1 MSWVKNRMR
10 WIAIMTFAV
19 ALGLLIWGI
28 SYRNQTPVAQ
38 QPGMGGPPA
47 LPVEA
52 LPVRL
57 DTVIESAS
65 AIGTLD
71 ANESVV
77 IRSEI
82 AGRVGAIRF
91 QEGQFIKKGE
101 ILLDL
106 DPTEFQA
113 QVAQIKATVELNRMN
128 FERAKQLHKEELIS
142 QQGYD
147 EIETKLKES
156 QASLAL
162 AQARLDKTTIRA
174 PFGGR
179 LGLRQVSLGDYV
191 QPGQTVVNLEDLSS
205 LKVDFRIPEIYLV
218 RVKTGQRVDVQV
230 DAFPDRAFSGKIYA
244 IDPRIEEASRTI
256 LIRARI
262 PNPDSQLRPGMFAR
276 VSIVLGERA
285 NAILIPEQAIV
296 PMGQD
301 SFVFRVVDGKAA
313 LTKIKIGL
321 RRVGEV
327 EILEGLT
334 PKDTVVT
341 SGQMK
346 IRDGA
351 TVMILG
357 PAGEKQQAPSR

>member
-1 MSWVKNRMR
+1 M
-10 WIAIMTFAV
+10 
-19 ALGLLIWGI
+19 
-28 SYRNQTPVAQ
+28 
-38 QPGMGGPPA
+38 
-47 LPVEA
+47 PVEA

-65 AIGTLD
+65 AVGTLQ
-71 ANESVV
+71 ANESVLF
-77 IRSEI
+77 RSEI
-82 AGRVGAIRF
+82 AGRISAIHF
-91 QEGQFIKKGE
+91 LEGQFIKKDE
-101 ILLDL
+101 VLLEL
-106 DPTEFQA
+106 DSTEYLA

-142 QQGYD
+142 QQAYD

-156 QASLAL
+156 QASLVL
-162 AQARLDKTTIRA
+162 AQARLDKTVIRA

-191 QPGQTVVNLEDLSS
+191 QPGQTIVNLEDLSS
-205 LKVDFRIPEIYLV
+205 LKVDFRVPEIYMA
-218 RVKTGQRVDVQV
+218 RIKTGQQVDVRVD
-230 DAFPDRAFSGKIYA
+230 AYPDKAFSGKIYA

-262 PNPDSQLRPGMFAR
+262 PNPEVKLRPGMFAR
-276 VSIVLGERA
+276 VGIALVERSH
-285 NAILIPEQAIV
+285 AILVPEQAVV

-301 SFVFRVVDGKAA
+301 NFVFRVVDGKAA

-334 PKDTVVT
+334 SADTVVT
-341 SGQMK
+341 AGQMK

-351 TVMILG
+351 PVMVLD
-357 PAGEKQQAPSR
+357 PPK

>member
-1 MSWVKNRMR
+1 M
-10 WIAIMTFAV
+10 
-19 ALGLLIWGI
+19 
-28 SYRNQTPVAQ
+28 
-38 QPGMGGPPA
+38 
-47 LPVEA
+47 PVEA

-65 AIGTLD
+65 AVGSLD
-71 ANESVV
+71 ANESVL

-82 AGRVGAIRF
+82 TGRISAIHF
-91 QEGQFIKKGE
+91 LEGQFVKKDE
-101 ILLDL
+101 ILLEL
-106 DPTEFQA
+106 DSAEYLA

-128 FERAKQLHKEELIS
+128 YERAKQLQKEELIS
-142 QQGYD
+142 QQAYD
-147 EIETKLKES
+147 EIEAKLKES

-162 AQARLDKTTIRA
+162 AQARLDKTMIRA

-191 QPGQTVVNLEDLSS
+191 QPGQNIVNLEDLSS
-205 LKVDFRIPEIYLV
+205 LKVDFRIPEIYLA
-218 RVKTGQRVDVQV
+218 RVKTGQRADVQV
-230 DAFPDRAFSGKIYA
+230 DAYPNKAFSGEIYA

-262 PNPDSQLRPGMFAR
+262 PNLEIRLRPGMFAR
-276 VSIVLGERA
+276 VSIALGERP
-285 NAILIPEQAIV
+285 NAILVPEQAVV

-301 SFVFRVVDGKAA
+301 NFVFRVVNGKAA

-334 PKDTVVT
+334 PTDTVVT

-351 TVMILG
+351 PIMILD
-357 PAGEKQQAPSR
+357 PEKTTLQPPPQ